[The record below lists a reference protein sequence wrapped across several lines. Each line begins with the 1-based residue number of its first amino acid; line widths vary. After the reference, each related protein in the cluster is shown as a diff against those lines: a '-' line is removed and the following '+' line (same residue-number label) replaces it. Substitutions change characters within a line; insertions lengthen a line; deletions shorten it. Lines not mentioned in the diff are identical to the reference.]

1 MEFYERV
8 SGARL
13 HASYIRPGGVALDV
27 PNSLLSDIFDFITQF
42 TSRVDE
48 FEELLTTNRIWK
60 QRLVDVGIVYL
71 HQALSYGFTGV
82 MLRASGLPWDLRK
95 AEPYEIYNETSFMI
109 PTGTQGDCYDRF
121 LIRLEEMRQSVY
133 IIHQSINLID
143 EGPVKVE
150 NTKLV
155 PGSRA
160 FLKDSMESL
169 IHHFKF
175 YSEGFSI
182 PSSETYCTV
191 EAPKGEFGIFL
202 RSDNSNR
209 PYRCRI
215 KAPGF
220 LHLAGLNFMAKD
232 HLLSDLVT
240 IIGTQD
246 IVFGEVDR

>member
-1 MEFYERV
+1 
-8 SGARL
+8 
-13 HASYIRPGGVALDV
+13 
-27 PNSLLSDIFDFITQF
+27 
-42 TSRVDE
+42 
-48 FEELLTTNRIWK
+48 
-60 QRLVDVGIVYL
+60 
-71 HQALSYGFTGV
+71 

-95 AEPYEIYNETSFMI
+95 AEPYEIYNEVSFTV
-109 PTGTQGDCYDRF
+109 PLGTHGDCYDRF
-121 LIRLEEMRQSVY
+121 LIRLEEMRQSTM
-133 IIHQSINLID
+133 IINQSINLIS
-143 EGPVKVE
+143 EGPIKVE
-150 NTKLV
+150 NNKLV
-155 PGSRA
+155 PPSRA
-160 FLKDSMESL
+160 LLKDSMESL

-182 PSSETYCTV
+182 PTSETYCTV

-202 RSDNSNR
+202 KSDNSNR